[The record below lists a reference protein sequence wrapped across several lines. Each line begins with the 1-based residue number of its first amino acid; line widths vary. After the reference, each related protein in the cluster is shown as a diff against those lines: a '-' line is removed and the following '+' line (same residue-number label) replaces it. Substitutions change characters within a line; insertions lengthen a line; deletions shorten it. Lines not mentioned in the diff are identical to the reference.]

1 MLYQLSYGRH
11 SFRAPYI
18 ADLAPSRQELNTR
31 SGQKTGSAASNLGK
45 SVNFSAYRP
54 LFSSAGMLPR
64 LHEED

>member
-18 ADLAPSRQELNTR
+18 ADLAPSRQELNTG
-31 SGQKTGSAASNLGK
+31 SGQKTGNAAFNLGK
-45 SVNFSAYRP
+45 FVNFTGGRP

>member
-18 ADLAPSRQELNTR
+18 ADLAPSRQEINT
-31 SGQKTGSAASNLGK
+31 SPGQKTGNPAFNLGK
-45 SVNFSAYRP
+45 SVNFTGGCP
-54 LFSSAGMLPR
+54 LFSLAGMLPR